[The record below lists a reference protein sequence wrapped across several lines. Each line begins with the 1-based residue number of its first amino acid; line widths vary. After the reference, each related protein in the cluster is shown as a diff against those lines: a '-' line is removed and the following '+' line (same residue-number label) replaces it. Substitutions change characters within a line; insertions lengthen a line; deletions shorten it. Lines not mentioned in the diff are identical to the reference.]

1 MDYIR
6 LFELLKK
13 RLFLVLTIIILA
25 VVASGATCMVLPVK
39 YQAKAVL
46 RLDQL
51 DPGTG
56 VSHLDYN
63 SLMMYR
69 QLARTYGELATSE
82 SVLQKLSGQVN
93 HDLDA
98 GDLRQMV
105 KVSKVKDLELLEI
118 LVLDTSPVRA
128 AYIANSL
135 AELMQQEE
143 KNVWKMNNLR
153 LITPALSDGRPVGPN
168 VFLSMFIA
176 GLAGLLVS
184 VVLLAVME
192 YPSGRGEV

>member
-1 MDYIR
+1 MENIR

-25 VVASGATCMVLPVK
+25 VVAAGATCMFLPVK

-46 RLDQL
+46 RLDRL

-82 SVLQKLSGQVN
+82 TVLQKLSGQVN
-93 HDLDA
+93 YDLDA
-98 GDLRQMV
+98 EDLRQMV

-143 KNVWKMNNLR
+143 KDVWKMNNLR
-153 LITPALSDGRPVGPN
+153 LITPALSDGRPVSPN
-168 VFLSMFIA
+168 VFLSMLIA

-184 VVLLAVME
+184 VVLLTIME
-192 YPSGRGEV
+192 YPSGRG